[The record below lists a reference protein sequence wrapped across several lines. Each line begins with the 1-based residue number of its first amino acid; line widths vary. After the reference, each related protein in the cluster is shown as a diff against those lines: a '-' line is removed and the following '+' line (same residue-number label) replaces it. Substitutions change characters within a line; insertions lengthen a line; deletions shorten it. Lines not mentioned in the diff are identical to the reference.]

1 MIRVSSHSLI
11 CWSVLYCIPLTEA
24 AASKCGAVYCKR
36 CTVQAG
42 NPDQCARL
50 KLKARPAVHCA
61 SISTAVLVFHFL
73 LSSCSLQTSAA
84 DPFTPSADR
93 IRYLLLHAACS
104 MHLSVDRQVLI
115 RYSLVLVQ
123 FVLVVR
129 YWRLCFIM
137 KNINLNVKITVIG
150 AHHGQLI
157 VVSTL

>member
-1 MIRVSSHSLI
+1 MILTSHSLI

-73 LSSCSLQTSAA
+73 LASRSLQTSAA
-84 DPFTPSADR
+84 DPFTPSAHR

-104 MHLSVDRQVLI
+104 MHLSVSGPSAGA
-115 RYSLVLVQ
+115 YSHGNSLVLVQ

-137 KNINLNVKITVIG
+137 KDINLNVKITVN
-150 AHHGQLI
+150 
-157 VVSTL
+157 T